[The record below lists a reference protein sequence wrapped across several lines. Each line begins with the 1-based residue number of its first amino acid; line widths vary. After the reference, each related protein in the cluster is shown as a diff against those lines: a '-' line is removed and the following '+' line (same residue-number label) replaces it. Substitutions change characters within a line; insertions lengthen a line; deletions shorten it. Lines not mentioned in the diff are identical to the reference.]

1 MVLIVGDDVGWHC
14 QSPWTTSRYGN
25 LTKNT
30 QKIRKTSEKNT
41 NGVENVMH
49 WFQYSFKAL
58 CIYIYIQKGK
68 SHLVWPKLKK
78 NNISRILC
86 HGCIQWNVG
95 MMVTWPII
103 KMVYIKV
110 KAQSCIELYS
120 IVLPRYDV
128 KDFSHYL
135 FFFNLLHSSPWK
147 QHERMGFSHILKT
160 KTRGYNCCIMGKLT
174 QKGKCI
180 LLNRKKHWNE
190 LEETPENP

>member
-1 MVLIVGDDVGWHC
+1 MSCTGFSIH
-14 QSPWTTSRYGN
+14 SRP
-25 LTKNT
+25 
-30 QKIRKTSEKNT
+30 S
-41 NGVENVMH
+41 
-49 WFQYSFKAL
+49 A
-58 CIYIYIQKGK
+58 YIYISNLTWFDQ
-68 SHLVWPKLKK
+68 
-78 NNISRILC
+78 NSRKITYVGFYVS
-86 HGCIQWNVG
+86 GCIQWNVR

-110 KAQSCIELYS
+110 EAQNCIELYS

-147 QHERMGFSHILKT
+147 QHERMGFWHILKT

-180 LLNRKKHWNE
+180 LFNRKKLGVVGQCFAWHVWVLYVDLKCWE
-190 LEETPENP
+190 ISIITFF